1 MKLVFREY
9 LASLRERNELDV
21 VLPDLL
27 SEMGFNVISRPS
39 TGPRQFGVDVAAVS
53 PEDDGEQKLYLFT
66 IKQGDLTR
74 AEWDAVP
81 QGVRTSINEIL
92 DGYITKRIAPQYE
105 SLKIVICLCFGGS
118 VKEAVRDTLT
128 GMIERETTDR
138 ISFQEW
144 NGDYMAGLL
153 ADGLLQHQH
162 VSRSLQSLFQKS
174 IAMLDEPDVSVQHF
188 TALIEG
194 LVEAGN
200 QDPVERLATL
210 RQMYIC
216 LSVLFVW
223 ARTQDNLEAP
233 YRASELVI
241 LRAWALVK
249 DDIEAASIGHTHIGL
264 TFNELVD
271 LHTKIWAELMEEKI
285 LPLASKR
292 DALAC
297 SVNSHNPIDINLKLF
312 EILGRIAVRGL
323 WILWHHLDGNG
334 LRVLDASEVPEEA
347 STLAFHIAALIKNNR
362 ALLSPVADEQVIE
375 LTCALMFLSTMSEWR
390 SYARDYSDELLT
402 YYHFNFTRHHQ
413 YPTIHGSYQEL
424 IRHPYARTDEYRAQH
439 TKGSVLIP
447 IMVLWAT
454 LDGETAFSGRFAQF
468 VRNEMKHCNQQ
479 LWMPGPDTEA
489 LLYLSRPPHGLALCD
504 IPITGDGEAVRKILE
519 KECSAESDYTRLSAV
534 RLGHWPLLV
543 MACRHSRL
551 PIPPQLWLPVVLKET
566 AAPDLDAEAW
576 QPTEKTV
583 RAHWAFWHSRRA
595 GANLRSDGDGKI
607 HFRFSPSWDSEPAD

>member
-53 PEDDGEQKLYLFT
+53 PGEDGEQKLYLFT

-81 QGVRTSINEIL
+81 QGVRTSINDII
-92 DGYITKRIAPQYE
+92 DVYIPKRISNQYE

-118 VKEAVRDTLT
+118 VKEAVRDNLT
-128 GMIERETTDR
+128 GMISRLSNDR

-162 VSRSLQSLFQKS
+162 VSKTLQSRFQKS

-194 LVEAGN
+194 LVKADNHEAP
-200 QDPVERLATL
+200 QRLATL

-223 ARTQDNLEAP
+223 ARAQDNLEAP

-241 LRAWALVK
+241 LRAWELVK
-249 DDIEAASIGHTHIGL
+249 GDIEAASVGHTHIGL
-264 TFNELVD
+264 TFDELLN

-285 LPLASKR
+285 LPIAAKR

-297 SVNSHNPIDINLKLF
+297 SVNSHSAIDINLKLF

-323 WILWHHLDGNG
+323 WILWHQLEGNG
-334 LRVLDASEVPEEA
+334 LRVLDASEVPDDA
-347 STLAFHIAALIKNNR
+347 SKLAFHIAELIKNNR

-375 LTCALMFLSTMSEWR
+375 ITCALMFLSMMKEWR
-390 SYARDYSDELLT
+390 GYARDYCDELLT

-413 YPTIHGSYQEL
+413 YPTIHSSYQEL
-424 IRHPYARTDEYRAQH
+424 IRHPHARTEEYRAQH
-439 TKGSVLIP
+439 TKGSALIP
-447 IMVLWAT
+447 IMLLWAT
-454 LDGETAFSGRFAQF
+454 LDGETGFSERFARF
-468 VRNEMKHCNQQ
+468 VRSEMKHCNQQ
-479 LWMPGPDTEA
+479 LWMPGPDTET
-489 LLYLSRPPHGLALCD
+489 LLYLSRPSHGLALCD
-504 IPITGDGEAVRKILE
+504 IPITGDGEAARRILE
-519 KECSAESDYTRLSAV
+519 RECSADGDYTRLSAI
-534 RLGHWPLLV
+534 RLGHWPVLV

-551 PIPPQLWLPVVLKET
+551 PIPPQLWFPLVIKEVP
-566 AAPDLDAEAW
+566 APSLDA
-576 QPTEKTV
+576 
-583 RAHWAFWHSRRA
+583 
-595 GANLRSDGDGKI
+595 
-607 HFRFSPSWDSEPAD
+607 DS

>member
-162 VSRSLQSLFQKS
+162 VSRSLQSRFQKS

-194 LVEAGN
+194 LVESGN
-200 QDPVERLATL
+200 QDHVQRLATL

-241 LRAWALVK
+241 LRAWELVK
-249 DDIEAASIGHTHIGL
+249 DDVEAASIGYTHIGL
-264 TFNELVD
+264 TFNELLD

-285 LPLASKR
+285 LPLAAKR

-312 EILGRIAVRGL
+312 EILGRVAVRGL
-323 WILWHHLDGNG
+323 WILWHHLDGDG
-334 LRVLDASEVPEEA
+334 LRVLEASEVPKEA
-347 STLAFHIAALIKNNR
+347 SRLAFHIAELIKNNR

-375 LTCALMFLSTMSEWR
+375 ITCALMFLSAMRQWR
-390 SYARDYSDELLT
+390 RYARDYSDELLS
-402 YYHFNFTRHHQ
+402 YYHFNFTKHHQ

-424 IRHPYARTDEYRAQH
+424 LRHPQTRTDDYRAQH

-454 LDGETAFSGRFAQF
+454 LDGETEFSGRFSQL

-489 LLYLSRPPHGLALCD
+489 LLYLSKTPHGLALCD
-504 IPITGDGEAVRKILE
+504 VPITSDGEAARKILGR
-519 KECSAESDYTRLSAV
+519 ECSTEGDYTRLSAV

-551 PIPPQLWLPVVLKET
+551 PIPPQLWYPIIIKEDPAPST
-566 AAPDLDAEAW
+566 DAGSRQNAA
-576 QPTEKTV
+576 K
-583 RAHWAFWHSRRA
+583 
-595 GANLRSDGDGKI
+595 AN
-607 HFRFSPSWDSEPAD
+607 

>member
-1 MKLVFREY
+1 M
-9 LASLRERNELDV
+9 
-21 VLPDLL
+21 
-27 SEMGFNVISRPS
+27 
-39 TGPRQFGVDVAAVS
+39 
-53 PEDDGEQKLYLFT
+53 
-66 IKQGDLTR
+66 
-74 AEWDAVP
+74 
-81 QGVRTSINEIL
+81 
-92 DGYITKRIAPQYE
+92 
-105 SLKIVICLCFGGS
+105 
-118 VKEAVRDTLT
+118 
-128 GMIERETTDR
+128 
-138 ISFQEW
+138 
-144 NGDYMAGLL
+144 
-153 ADGLLQHQH
+153 
-162 VSRSLQSLFQKS
+162 
-174 IAMLDEPDVSVQHF
+174 
-188 TALIEG
+188 
-194 LVEAGN
+194 
-200 QDPVERLATL
+200 
-210 RQMYIC
+210 
-216 LSVLFVW
+216 LFVW

-347 STLAFHIAALIKNNR
+347 STLAFHIAALIKHNR

-439 TKGSVLIP
+439 TKGSVLI
-447 IMVLWAT
+447 AA
-454 LDGETAFSGRFAQF
+454 GQAE
-468 VRNEMKHCNQQ
+468 
-479 LWMPGPDTEA
+479 
-489 LLYLSRPPHGLALCD
+489 D
-504 IPITGDGEAVRKILE
+504 IRSLPS
-519 KECSAESDYTRLSAV
+519 C
-534 RLGHWPLLV
+534 LV
-543 MACRHSRL
+543 WR
-551 PIPPQLWLPVVLKET
+551 
-566 AAPDLDAEAW
+566 
-576 QPTEKTV
+576 
-583 RAHWAFWHSRRA
+583 
-595 GANLRSDGDGKI
+595 
-607 HFRFSPSWDSEPAD
+607 